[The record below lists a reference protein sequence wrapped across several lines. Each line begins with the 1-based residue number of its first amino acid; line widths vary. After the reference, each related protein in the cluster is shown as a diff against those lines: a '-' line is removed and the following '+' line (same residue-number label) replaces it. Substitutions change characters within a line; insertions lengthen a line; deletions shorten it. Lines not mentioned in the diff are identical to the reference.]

1 MRVLKTWALVAALLL
16 VVAAGWRYRHAGF
29 IRELTHGQPK
39 ATVEIPF
46 DNGTVRQY
54 DRARPD
60 ARQGA
65 AAQAAPAGVR
75 KCRRGAE
82 IIYTGGACP
91 AGAREL
97 PMQGGTLSVVAGQHA
112 PTTQPQR
119 GGESAQRRSTL
130 HDVLDRSGEIDL
142 TQRRIERATGP

>member
-1 MRVLKTWALVAALLL
+1 M
-16 VVAAGWRYRHAGF
+16 GS
-29 IRELTHGQPK
+29 E
-39 ATVEIPF
+39 
-46 DNGTVRQY
+46 
-54 DRARPD
+54 
-60 ARQGA
+60 
-65 AAQAAPAGVR
+65 
-75 KCRRGAE
+75 
-82 IIYTGGACP
+82 CP
-91 AGAREL
+91 PGMREL